1 MVKEKSKYYTNKAI
15 RNKIDRLLELNAR
28 NVSNESTGSKN
39 DLGSKEIVQEAWMEI
54 QNKIKELDPMFYEVI
69 KSR

>member
-15 RNKIDRLLELNAR
+15 RTKIDRLLELNAR

-39 DLGSKEIVQEAWMEI
+39 DLGSKELVQEAWMEI
-54 QNKIKELDPMFYEVI
+54 QNKIKELDPMFYEII